1 MRSQKTGE
9 VFLTAT
15 EPLDETGYRRS
26 LNALI
31 RDERHGIVNPWA
43 DTGAAVPDGE
53 AGGEADE
60 WRQGLEDLEAPEVQS
75 LAPRRLLDADLY
87 ERSLPADDLV
97 AEPSAQEE
105 IDSVA

>member
-1 MRSQKTGE
+1 
-9 VFLTAT
+9 
-15 EPLDETGYRRS
+15 
-26 LNALI
+26 
-31 RDERHGIVNPWA
+31 
-43 DTGAAVPDGE
+43 
-53 AGGEADE
+53 
-60 WRQGLEDLEAPEVQS
+60 QGLEDLEAPEVQS